1 MAIIKPGQLASG
13 SYTISGSFSGS
24 FQGAITGIVTNAIS
38 ASYALTASYAANV
51 PVTSS
56 YALSALSSSYSV
68 TSSYALTASYAE
80 NAQTASYV
88 LQAVSASFAL
98 TASYAEN
105 AQTASYVILA
115 QTASYVQVAQTA
127 SYALTS
133 SYASGSI
140 VSPGLDTQVI
150 FNNSGLLDANNGFV
164 YSGSNVGIGTFSPA
178 YKLSVIG
185 KIALNDGGDSV
196 FIGTN
201 AGLSDNAISNINVG
215 IGQNA
220 LQNNIYGVQNVA
232 IGNNSLV
239 ANITSNNTAVGSNTL
254 QFATT
259 AVNNT
264 AFGSYALNAATIGSG
279 STGIGTSALLLN
291 TVGNQNTAIGN
302 SALRLNTSGSNNVGV
317 GGSVMFNNEN
327 GNDNVAL
334 GWNAARYFG
343 TGTSALI
350 STSGSIFLGTL
361 ARANASGEINQ
372 IVIGMNALGLGS
384 NTVVLGNDNVITTAL
399 KGNIGIGKTN
409 PTSKLDVLGN
419 TTITGSLIVNGDITG
434 SLFGT
439 SSWAYNSLTSSYLN
453 TLNQDLTI
461 DGNLTVLGT
470 ASFTY
475 VTSSIVQVGASTITL
490 STDNPVVR
498 FGGINVIDSGSFG
511 NSSTGSLLWDSQN
524 NRWIY
529 ANPSG
534 STYDGGMLISGPRNT
549 MGLGNEV
556 GTTLNALMKGQG
568 GDHITSSA
576 MFEVS
581 GSVGIGNPSPLFT
594 LDVNGSGNYTNN
606 LTVSGSLNIT
616 SSLSIR
622 GSITTPVS
630 NSLKWNPNSNSFYAG
645 GDAENEITSQ
655 TNQGVTSVSNLNVMQ
670 TTWPSNSYY
679 NGQVLHK
686 VTAGESVQQGQL
698 LYLASNG
705 KWSKADALNTTKSIQ
720 LLGIALT
727 GGVLD
732 STISVLLNGIIITT
746 SHTQLNTATPGV
758 SLYVAAS
765 NVNSAGYIT
774 QTAPSTAGSVVR
786 LIGHNIYDNGSG
798 GVIIRFQPDNT
809 WLEL

>member
-1 MAIIKPGQLASG
+1 ML
-13 SYTISGSFSGS
+13 
-24 FQGAITGIVTNAIS
+24 GA
-38 ASYALTASYAANV
+38 
-51 PVTSS
+51 
-56 YALSALSSSYSV
+56 
-68 TSSYALTASYAE
+68 
-80 NAQTASYV
+80 
-88 LQAVSASFAL
+88 
-98 TASYAEN
+98 
-105 AQTASYVILA
+105 
-115 QTASYVQVAQTA
+115 
-127 SYALTS
+127 
-133 SYASGSI
+133 
-140 VSPGLDTQVI
+140 
-150 FNNSGLLDANNGFV
+150 NSGFV
-164 YSGSNVGIGTFSPA
+164 YSGSNVGIDTSSPA
-178 YKLSVIG
+178 YKLSIIG

-201 AGLSDNAISNINVG
+201 AGLLDNGTTNSNVAVGVSASQNNTNGANNVALG
-215 IGQNA
+215 TNA
-220 LQNNIYGVQNVA
+220 LSFNTVSNNTA
-232 IGNNSLV
+232 IGTNVLSL
-239 ANITSNNTAVGSNTL
+239 NTSGANNTAVGSYSQASASLGTFNTSLGTNTL
-254 QFATT
+254 F
-259 AVNNT
+259 NN
-264 AFGSYALNAATIGSG
+264 YSG
-279 STGIGTSALLLN
+279 S
-291 TVGNQNTAIGN
+291 QNTAIGS
-302 SALRLNTSGSNNVGV
+302 SALFSLTSGSFNSGFGTSTLFSTTLGNSNTAVGISSLSNNITGSENVGV
-317 GGSVMFNNEN
+317 GR
-327 GNDNVAL
+327 
-334 GWNAARYFG
+334 NAGRYYG
-343 TGTSALI
+343 AT
-350 STSGSIFLGTL
+350 GTL
-361 ARANASGEINQ
+361 ANTDASASIFIGFNSRANNIGQTNQ
-372 IVIGMNALGLGS
+372 VVIGNEALGLGS

-529 ANPSG
+529 SNPSG

-581 GSVGIGNPSPLFT
+581 GSVGIGTFSPSQKLDVMGGHITTYDSDAKEGKVTFNNGAGAIRYDQLTQKLHLVTVTSDRLTIDGSGNVGIGNPTPLFT
-594 LDVNGSGNYTNN
+594 LDVSGSGNYTND

-616 SSLSIR
+616 SSLIVR

-655 TNQGVTSVSNLNVMQ
+655 TNQGVTSVSNLSVMQ

-686 VTAGESVQQGQL
+686 VTAGESIQQGQL

-727 GGVLD
+727 GGILD
-732 STISVLLNGIIITT
+732 GTISVLLNGIIITT

-758 SLYVAAS
+758 SLYIAAS
-765 NVNSAGYIT
+765 NVDFAGYIT

-786 LIGHNIYDNGSG
+786 LIGYNIYDNGSG